1 MGTAVVEFLQVF
13 EVRGQAGEMV
23 PKPIIGYASTA
34 RKAQEMAKG
43 KGYFGDG
50 TYIKVPGVKIDGF
63 FYVLTS
69 GCPTDLD
76 NIQADRDAE
85 LRDST
90 LASLTVEQK
99 RVLGL

>member
-1 MGTAVVEFLQVF
+1 MGTAVVEFLRVF
-13 EVRGQAGEMV
+13 EVLGGDGGR
-23 PKPIIGYASTA
+23 IGYASTA

-85 LRDST
+85 LKAST
-90 LASLTVEQK
+90 VASLTDEQK
-99 RVLGL
+99 RVLGISK